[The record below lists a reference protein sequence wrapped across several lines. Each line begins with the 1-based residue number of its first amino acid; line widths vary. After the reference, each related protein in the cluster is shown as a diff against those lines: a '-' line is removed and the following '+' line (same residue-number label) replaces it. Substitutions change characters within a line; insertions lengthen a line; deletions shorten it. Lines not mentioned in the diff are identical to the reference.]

1 MSAQVDHDLL
11 ADYVGGALDGTPE
24 AKRVEAFLAS
34 SPAWQNAADE
44 LTAAMRA
51 VALDLE
57 ALGQSPE
64 TMPPDLV
71 DRFDELLASPAMAPS
86 PARPAV
92 DPLAEHEPRRSVPTR
107 TRRWRR
113 WAAPVAIMAAA
124 FSFFAIANLPSLTSR
139 YDSPGSAPEAA
150 LDTDRKV
157 TAFGGEPIP
166 TITSG
171 RQHNR
176 SNLGGA
182 RTTSDTAPPAS
193 PKSESSPGQM
203 LNMEAIPELQRL
215 MQPAALQAC
224 LDAVALV
231 LPGKATLV
239 DYAYFEGKPALV
251 ISITTPSG
259 DWMFVAGANCGLN
272 GPDEIFKTPLK

>member
-1 MSAQVDHDLL
+1 
-11 ADYVGGALDGTPE
+11 
-24 AKRVEAFLAS
+24 
-34 SPAWQNAADE
+34 
-44 LTAAMRA
+44 
-51 VALDLE
+51 
-57 ALGQSPE
+57 
-64 TMPPDLV
+64 MPPDLV
-71 DRFDELLASPAMAPS
+71 DRFDELLASPAMAPL

-92 DPLAEHEPRRSVPTR
+92 DPLAEREPRRSVPTR

-124 FSFFAIANLPSLTSR
+124 FTFFAIGNLPSLSSKN
-139 YDSPGSAPEAA
+139 DGPASAPEAA
-150 LDTDRKV
+150 LDQDKKV
-157 TAFGGEPIP
+157 TAAGGEPIP

-176 SNLGGA
+176 SSLGGA
-182 RTTSDTAPPAS
+182 RTTSDTAAPANTRGG
-193 PKSESSPGQM
+193 SSPGQLM
-203 LNMEAIPELQRL
+203 NAEGILELQRL
-215 MQPAALQAC
+215 MNPAALQAC

-259 DWMFVAGANCGLN
+259 DWMFVAGANCGIN